1 MKTKETNF
9 KPNPNPNPKKK
20 KKKKKK
26 KKPTKQFWV
35 VLYVRKMGGL
45 IEMNRKKT
53 N

>member
-26 KKPTKQFWV
+26 NQQNNFGWSCMSGKWE
-35 VLYVRKMGGL
+35 G
-45 IEMNRKKT
+45 
-53 N
+53 

>member
-26 KKPTKQFWV
+26 KNQQNNFGWSCMSGKWE
-35 VLYVRKMGGL
+35 G
-45 IEMNRKKT
+45 
-53 N
+53 